1 MIMIKY
7 WWTILVGAL
16 FALASCAWEETT
28 DIRATYPIQGITAY
42 RGQSVSSLY
51 DDNGAPNTVNTLE
64 DGRVVWTY
72 YTNYRPVGGGE
83 LISYDQ
89 PLTNQAGNTCR
100 VQVFIRND
108 VVQQVLSDCS

>member
-1 MIMIKY
+1 MMKY
-7 WWTILVGAL
+7 WWAILVGAL
-16 FALASCAWEETT
+16 FALTSCAWEEIT

-51 DDNGAPNTVNTLE
+51 DDNGAPNTVNTLA
-64 DGRVVWTY
+64 DGRIIWTY

-89 PLTNQAGNTCR
+89 PTANQVGNTCR
-100 VQVFIRND
+100 VQVFIQND
-108 VVQQVLSDCS
+108 TVQQVLSDCS